1 MRLALLLLFAISV
14 VISFGCAW
22 SQHLPFPFITPRLEA
37 APGQP
42 VDLAP
47 LDRASASQEI
57 PCSNLIATIT
67 GIPSSNGFSY
77 RYNLTNDGAEP
88 LRRITILDGRGTT
101 LAILSKLEAGESQSL
116 FQPTPTDDAFPDRL
130 TVKAIDSQDRSV
142 EGVVHNKLPRSAFI
156 KPGYSTGYS
165 GDLIL
170 QVQSSTS
177 DVEGEGSPPDEADPP
192 ATRPAPAELN
202 ITIDA
207 NRSRGYA
214 GEVSLF
220 RCTLKNSGDEIFYD
234 VELECVGENVSTG
247 FLSPGQEIHI
257 DGALTIEET
266 TDIIAQARGAD
277 PQGKGWTNSTS
288 YRIWKLSSALSLA
301 VKAAPLRS
309 HKGENISIEVAAEN
323 LGSEELSNVVIWD
336 DLGMI
341 GCVQSLAPGARETL
355 ARDAPLNK
363 TLSDQVQALATDP
376 ASGEAYASAKVDLH
390 VLRSEMALAVEPS
403 HTIVYP
409 GEPVE
414 ITWEISNIGEE
425 TLNNISFV
433 GEGIGRCRL
442 KDLAPGSSAK
452 MAAIFTVNESKTIP
466 LKAEGYGSNEI
477 VSCQSEIRIR
487 TISPQISMKATPR
500 IITATAG
507 DTVNINCLIA
517 NGGDDPLSEIT
528 LFEATFGA
536 IASIGRLDPGEFQV
550 ASPAILAEENCTLL
564 LEVSGRDSRG
574 EIWTDD
580 SSVEIRLDQVAL
592 GLDVTATP
600 NQLRFGEKATISCTL
615 ENQGS
620 IPLFNIFVISKTFG
634 PLGTVDLLSPKES
647 RTINVEKPITTDIE
661 DVVTADAFTGG
672 KVAVQAR
679 ADLAIGLHQPID
691 RIQSPSSRI
700 PAALRA
706 GGRPV
711 EVVEGDDT
719 TEPPGNESIAMQIS
733 TGSVEVPLAESRA
746 ASDRSNESDPSPED
760 VRATGQNHSLRRG
773 IEASGPFDGISQLI
787 SYIQEIFDEGPIEGE
802 DLSTPPQPAQSLPDE
817 MLLTIESAPEPSSA
831 QILDVMA
838 TPPEPPAGSPAK
850 ISVHI
855 RDDVG
860 VRSAALRWGVADAES
875 KEISSERSIPMIL
888 EAGTA
893 KDGYWSCLVPGQLA
907 DVYVSIAV
915 SASGSDGTSAHDG
928 PFTVHWIEREK
939 TKVQGRTEIR
949 SVVEGAE
956 PLGELNRSGG
966 EGMLFIESST
976 IKGYGEISFKDTF
989 QDTTLRF
996 HEDLKGI
1003 GNIDLESERAI
1014 AKGNPFVNFNESRD
1028 LVFQGVLKGFKSL
1041 ESPGFHGGMGA
1052 SVTERFNISDLIKS
1066 ERGLLRTVNSTKNT
1080 VAFESEQ
1087 AFNGS
1092 WNTRTQYARFNKKM
1106 KEDQQLRGFFETQ
1119 KSIIFQD

>member
-1 MRLALLLLFAISV
+1 MDA
-14 VISFGCAW
+14 
-22 SQHLPFPFITPRLEA
+22 T
-37 APGQP
+37 PGQP
-42 VDLAP
+42 IDLAP
-47 LDRASASQEI
+47 PGRASPTQEI
-57 PCSNLIATIT
+57 ACSNLIATIT

-77 RYNLTNDGAEP
+77 RYNLTNNGAEP
-88 LRRITILDGRGTT
+88 LRRITILDGRGRT

-116 FQPTPTDDAFPDRL
+116 FQRDPTDDAFPDRL
-130 TVKAIDSQDRSV
+130 TVKAIDPQDRSV

-156 KPGYSTGYS
+156 KPGYSAGYS
-165 GDLIL
+165 SDPLL

-177 DVEGEGSPPDEADPP
+177 DVEGEGSPSDNADADAEGDADIDYPI
-192 ATRPAPAELN
+192 TRFAPAELN

-234 VELECVGENVSTG
+234 VELECDGKNVSTG

-266 TDIIAQARGAD
+266 TDILAQARGAD
-277 PQGKGWTNSTS
+277 PQGKGWTNSIT

-301 VKAAPLRS
+301 VKAAPLRA
-309 HKGENISIEVAAEN
+309 HKGENVSIEVAAEN
-323 LGSEELSNVVIWD
+323 LGSEELSNVMIWD

-341 GCVQSLAPGARETL
+341 GCIQSLAPGARETL
-355 ARDAPLNK
+355 ARKAPLDE

-376 ASGEAYASAKVDLH
+376 AGCEAYASAKVDLH
-390 VLRSEMALAVEPS
+390 VLRSEIDLAVEPS
-403 HTIVYP
+403 HTVVYP

-414 ITWEISNIGEE
+414 ITWEIENIGEE

-487 TISPQISMKATPR
+487 TISPQISLKATPH

-507 DTVNINCLIA
+507 DMVNISCLVA
-517 NGGDDPLSEIT
+517 NGGDDPLVEVALS
-528 LFEATFGA
+528 EATFGA
-536 IASIGRLDPGEFQV
+536 IASIGRLEPGEFQV

-580 SSVEIRLDQVAL
+580 SSIEIRLDQVAL

-600 NQLRFGEKATISCTL
+600 SQLRFGEKATISCTL

-647 RTINVEKPITTDIE
+647 RTINVEKPITMDIE

-691 RIQSPSSRI
+691 RMQSPTTRI
-700 PAALRA
+700 PAALRT

-711 EVVEGDDT
+711 EVEGDDT
-719 TEPPGNESIAMQIS
+719 TEPQGNESIAMQRS
-733 TGSVEVPLAESRA
+733 TGSVEVPLAESLGVYNQPF
-746 ASDRSNESDPSPED
+746 SDDSTLYQGRPSI
-760 VRATGQNHSLRRG
+760 QNLSIGRG

-787 SYIQEIFDEGPIEGE
+787 CYIQEIFDEGPIVGE
-802 DLSTPPQPAQSLPDE
+802 ETSPAPPKIQPAPEEL
-817 MLLTIESAPEPSSA
+817 LLTIESAPEPSSA

-838 TPPEPPAGSPAK
+838 TPPEPLAGSPAK

-855 RDDVG
+855 RDDIG
-860 VRSAALRWGVADAES
+860 VKSAALRWGVADAES
-875 KEISSERSIPMIL
+875 KKISSERTIPMIL

-907 DVYVSIAV
+907 NVYVSITV

-928 PFTVHWIEREK
+928 PFTVHWIAREE
-939 TKVQGRTEIR
+939 TKAQGRTKIV
-949 SVVEGAE
+949 SIEGAE

-966 EGMLFIESST
+966 EGMLFIESSSV
-976 IKGYGEISFKDTF
+976 KGYGEISFKDTF

-1052 SVTERFNISDLIKS
+1052 SVTERFNISELVKS

-1119 KSIIFQD
+1119 KSITFQD